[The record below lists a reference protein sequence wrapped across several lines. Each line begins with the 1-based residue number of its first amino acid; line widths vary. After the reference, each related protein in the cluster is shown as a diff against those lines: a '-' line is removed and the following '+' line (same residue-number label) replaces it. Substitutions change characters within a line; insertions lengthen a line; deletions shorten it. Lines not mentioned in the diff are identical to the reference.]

1 MSLPQEPAVE
11 PLDHTHRVF
20 NQVPPLADYNLYDGD
35 SALREGVQREGA
47 AWAEAEL
54 RAHGARCG
62 SAEVIEWGFLAN
74 RHRPELLT
82 HDRQGRRIDQV
93 RYHPAYH
100 QLMRLGLEAGL
111 HSRAWTEPRPGAQVA
126 RAAASYLQGQVEAGH
141 CCPLTMTFA
150 AVPTLKRTPEIAD
163 RWLPGVLAR
172 GYDPR
177 DLPAAQKA
185 ALTLGMGMTEKQGG
199 SDVRANTTDAQ
210 PLGAGGSGA
219 AYRLVGHKWF
229 LSAPMSDAFLMLA
242 QAPGGLS
249 CFLVPRWQPDG
260 SRNALRLQRLK
271 DKVGNVANAS
281 SEVELHGALG
291 WMLGEE
297 GRGVAAI
304 LEMVALTRFDCI
316 VNSAAAQR
324 QAVAQAVHH
333 ALHRSAFGAALIH
346 QPLMRNVL
354 ADLQLEA
361 EAALVLA
368 LRLARALDHPE
379 REAERGLLRLGLPVG
394 KYWVCKR
401 TPGHVYE
408 AMECLGGN
416 GVVEE
421 FILARLYRDAPINA
435 IWEGSGNIQA
445 LDVLRVLAR
454 SPEALDAWFAE
465 LELTAGAE
473 PLLDAAVERLKAALA
488 DAEEGEYRARALVRD
503 LVLTLQA
510 SLLLRAGCAPVAE
523 AFIRS
528 RLGEP
533 LRQYGELPRGLELSG
548 ILARANPLGV

>member
-1 MSLPQEPAVE
+1 MTQAQDPALE
-11 PLDHTHRVF
+11 PLDRTHRVF
-20 NQVPPLADYNLYDGD
+20 NQTPALEDFNLYDGD
-35 SALREGVQREGA
+35 VALREGVTREGA

-54 RAHGARCG
+54 RAHGERCG

-74 RHRPELLT
+74 RHKPELLT
-82 HDRQGRRIDQV
+82 HDRQGQRIDRV

-100 QLMRLGLEAGL
+100 ELMRLGLEAGL
-111 HSRAWTEPRPGAQVA
+111 HCRAWTEPRPGAQVA
-126 RAAASYLQGQVEAGH
+126 RAAACYLQGQVEAGH

-150 AVPTLKRTPEIAD
+150 AVPTLRRTPALAEQ
-163 RWLPGVLAR
+163 WLPGVLTR

-177 DLPAAQKA
+177 DLPAADKR
-185 ALTLGMGMTEKQGG
+185 ALTIGMGMTEKQGG
-199 SDVRANTTDAQ
+199 SDVRANTTSAQ
-210 PLGAGGSGA
+210 PLGGGGSGA

-229 LSAPMSDAFLMLA
+229 MSAPMCDAFLMLA

-260 SRNALRLQRLK
+260 SRNGVRLQRLK
-271 DKVGNVANAS
+271 DKLGNVANAS

-333 ALHRSAFGAALIH
+333 AMHRSAFGAALIH

-354 ADLQLEA
+354 ADLQLEVEGSLA
-361 EAALVLA
+361 LA
-368 LRLARALDHPE
+368 LRLARALDHPQN
-379 REAERGLLRLGLPVG
+379 EAERLLLRLGLPVG

-401 TPGHVYE
+401 TPGHAYE

-421 FILARLYRDAPINA
+421 FIAARLYRDAPINA

-445 LDVLRVLAR
+445 LDVLRVLEREPA
-454 SPEALDAWFAE
+454 AVDAWFAE
-465 LELTAGAE
+465 LETTAGAE
-473 PLLDAAVERLKAALA
+473 PLLDAAVAELKAGLTP
-488 DAEEGEYRARALVRD
+488 GNREYRARGLVRQ
-503 LVLTLQA
+503 LALTLQA
-510 SLLLRAGCAPVAE
+510 SLLVRAGHGAVAE
-523 AFIRS
+523 AFVRT
-528 RLGEP
+528 RLAGSGH
-533 LRQYGELPRGLELSG
+533 LYGDLPDGVEVGAILERGRPRP
-548 ILARANPLGV
+548 A

>member
-1 MSLPQEPAVE
+1 
-11 PLDHTHRVF
+11 
-20 NQVPPLADYNLYDGD
+20 
-35 SALREGVQREGA
+35 
-47 AWAEAEL
+47 
-54 RAHGARCG
+54 
-62 SAEVIEWGFLAN
+62 
-74 RHRPELLT
+74 
-82 HDRQGRRIDQV
+82 
-93 RYHPAYH
+93 
-100 QLMRLGLEAGL
+100 
-111 HSRAWTEPRPGAQVA
+111 
-126 RAAASYLQGQVEAGH
+126 
-141 CCPLTMTFA
+141 MTFA
-150 AVPTLKRTPEIAD
+150 AVPTLKLTPEIAA
-163 RWLPGVLAR
+163 RWLPGVQAR

-177 DLPAAQKA
+177 DLPAVQKT

-199 SDVRANTTDAQ
+199 SDVRANTTRAE
-210 PLGAGGSGA
+210 PLDAGGSGA
-219 AYRLVGHKWF
+219 AHRLVGHKWF

-271 DKVGNVANAS
+271 DKVGNNANAS
-281 SEVELHGALG
+281 SEVELQGALG
-291 WMLGEE
+291 WLLGEE

-324 QAVAQAVHH
+324 QAVSQAVHH
-333 ALHRSAFGAALIH
+333 ANHRSAFGAALIR

-354 ADLQLEA
+354 VDLQLEA
-361 EAALVLA
+361 EASLALA

-379 REAERGLLRLGLPVG
+379 SEAERLLLRLGLPVG

-421 FILARLYRDAPINA
+421 FVLARLYRDAPINA

-445 LDVLRVLAR
+445 LDVLRVLDK
-454 SPEALDAWFAE
+454 SPAALDAWFAE
-465 LELTAGAE
+465 LDCTAGAE
-473 PLLDAAVERLKAALA
+473 SLLDAAVARLKAALA
-488 DAEEGEYRARALVRD
+488 EADQREYRARALVGD
-503 LVLTLQA
+503 LALTLQA
-510 SLLLRAGCAPVAE
+510 SLLLRAGCAPVAK

-528 RLGEP
+528 RLGGRGH
-533 LRQYGELPRGLELSG
+533 LYGDLPRGLDVG
-548 ILARANPLGV
+548 AIVARGDPLGA